1 MKKAFR
7 MREEQDPAGKIAE
20 SEENEVSVAS
30 EELVGSIRPLIE
42 QAKARVAQSVNSEL
56 VLLYWQIG
64 KRIRYDLPAESR
76 AEYGAKV
83 VELVSER
90 LAAEYG
96 KGFRRSNVFHMIRF
110 AEVFD
115 DAKIVQTLSGQLSWS
130 HFIEIIYL
138 KDPLQRQFY
147 TEMARVER
155 WSVRTLRKKI
165 QGMLYER
172 TAISRKPEELAR
184 QELVALQDDDRM
196 TPDLVFRDPYLLDFL
211 GQEDIYSERD
221 LEAAILR
228 ELERFLLE
236 LGTDFSFIARQKR
249 MTIGDRD
256 FYLDLLFYH
265 RSLHRLVAIE
275 LKLGSFDAAYKG
287 QMELYL
293 RWLDRYERRPGEEP
307 PIGLILCGEKNREQ
321 IELLQLDRGEI
332 RVAEYLVELPPRE
345 MLEAK
350 LHEAIR
356 LAKGQVEAREEKPPG
371 WDRHNSG
378 SSG

>member
-1 MKKAFR
+1 
-7 MREEQDPAGKIAE
+7 
-20 SEENEVSVAS
+20 
-30 EELVGSIRPLIE
+30 
-42 QAKARVAQSVNSEL
+42 
-56 VLLYWQIG
+56 
-64 KRIRYDLPAESR
+64 
-76 AEYGAKV
+76 
-83 VELVSER
+83 
-90 LAAEYG
+90 
-96 KGFRRSNVFHMIRF
+96 
-110 AEVFD
+110 
-115 DAKIVQTLSGQLSWS
+115 
-130 HFIEIIYL
+130 
-138 KDPLQRQFY
+138 
-147 TEMARVER
+147 VER

-211 GQEDIYSERD
+211 GLEDIYSERD

-293 RWLDRYERRPGEEP
+293 RWLDRYERRPDEEP

>member
-1 MKKAFR
+1 MK
-7 MREEQDPAGKIAE
+7 QNDLTL
-20 SEENEVSVAS
+20 AS
-30 EELVGSIRPLIE
+30 EELIDSIRPIIE
-42 QAKARVAQSVNSEL
+42 QAKTRVALSVNSEL

-64 KRIRYDLPAESR
+64 RRIIEALPAENR
-76 AEYGAKV
+76 AEYGARV

-90 LAAEYG
+90 LTAEYG

-115 DAKIVQTLSGQLSWS
+115 DLKIVQTLSGLLSWS

-147 TEMARVER
+147 AEMARVER
-155 WSVRTLRKKI
+155 WSVRTLRQKI

-184 QELVALQDDDRM
+184 QELEALQEEDRM

-211 GQEDIYSERD
+211 GLEETYSERD

-256 FYLDLLFYH
+256 FFLDLLFYH
-265 RSLHRLVAIE
+265 RNLRCLVAIE

-293 RWLDRYERRPGEEP
+293 RWLDKYERRPGEES

-332 RVAEYLVELPPRE
+332 RVAEYLVELPPKK

-350 LHEAIR
+350 LHEAMR
-356 LAKGQVEAREEKPPG
+356 LARESKSEG
-371 WDRHNSG
+371 DT
-378 SSG
+378 

>member
-1 MKKAFR
+1 M
-7 MREEQDPAGKIAE
+7 
-20 SEENEVSVAS
+20 
-30 EELVGSIRPLIE
+30 
-42 QAKARVAQSVNSEL
+42 
-56 VLLYWQIG
+56 
-64 KRIRYDLPAESR
+64 
-76 AEYGAKV
+76 
-83 VELVSER
+83 
-90 LAAEYG
+90 EYG

-115 DAKIVQTLSGQLSWS
+115 DARIVQTLSGLLPWS
-130 HFIEIIYL
+130 HFIEIIYQ

-147 TEMARVER
+147 AEMAGVER
-155 WSVRTLRKKI
+155 WSVRTLRQKI

-172 TAISRKPEELAR
+172 TAISRKPEVLAR
-184 QELVALQDDDRM
+184 Q
-196 TPDLVFRDPYLLDFL
+196 
-211 GQEDIYSERD
+211 
-221 LEAAILR
+221 

-249 MTIGDRD
+249 MTMGDRD

-265 RSLHRLVAIE
+265 RSLRRLVAIE
-275 LKLGSFDAAYKG
+275 LKLGSFDPANKG

-293 RWLDRYERRPGEEP
+293 RWLDRYERRPGEDM

-356 LAKGQVEAREEKPPG
+356 LARGQVERGVE
-371 WDRHNSG
+371 S
-378 SSG
+378 

>member
-1 MKKAFR
+1 MK
-7 MREEQDPAGKIAE
+7 QNDLTL
-20 SEENEVSVAS
+20 AS
-30 EELVGSIRPLIE
+30 EELIDSIRPLIE
-42 QAKARVAQSVNSEL
+42 QAKARVALSVNSEL

-64 KRIRYDLPAESR
+64 RRIIEALPAENR
-76 AEYGAKV
+76 AKYGARI

-90 LAAEYG
+90 LTAEYG

-115 DAKIVQTLSGQLSWS
+115 DLKIVQTLSGLLSWS

-147 TEMARVER
+147 AEMARVER
-155 WSVRTLRKKI
+155 WSVRTLRQKI
-165 QGMLYER
+165 QGRLYER

-184 QELVALQDDDRM
+184 QELEALQEEDRM

-211 GQEDIYSERD
+211 GLEDTYSERD

-256 FYLDLLFYH
+256 FFLDLLFYH
-265 RSLHRLVAIE
+265 RNLRCLVAIE

-293 RWLDRYERRPGEEP
+293 RWLDKYERRPGEES

-332 RVAEYLVELPPRE
+332 RVAEYLVELPPKK

-350 LHEAIR
+350 LHEAMR
-356 LAKGQVEAREEKPPG
+356 LARESKSEG
-371 WDRHNSG
+371 DT
-378 SSG
+378 

>member
-1 MKKAFR
+1 LK
-7 MREEQDPAGKIAE
+7 QNDLTL
-20 SEENEVSVAS
+20 AS
-30 EELVGSIRPLIE
+30 EELIDSIRPLIE
-42 QAKARVAQSVNSEL
+42 QAKTRVALSVNSEL

-64 KRIRYDLPAESR
+64 RRIIEALPAENR
-76 AEYGAKV
+76 AKYGARI

-90 LAAEYG
+90 LTAEYG

-115 DAKIVQTLSGQLSWS
+115 DLKIVQTLSGLLSWS

-147 TEMARVER
+147 AEMARVER
-155 WSVRTLRKKI
+155 WSVRTLRQKI

-184 QELVALQDDDRM
+184 QELEALQEEDRM

-211 GQEDIYSERD
+211 GLEDTYSERD

-256 FYLDLLFYH
+256 FFLDLLFYH
-265 RSLHRLVAIE
+265 RNLRRLVAIE

-293 RWLDRYERRPGEEP
+293 RWLDKYERRPGEES

-332 RVAEYLVELPPRE
+332 RVAEYLVELPPKK

-350 LHEAIR
+350 LHEAMR
-356 LAKGQVEAREEKPPG
+356 LARESKSEG
-371 WDRHNSG
+371 DT
-378 SSG
+378 

>member
-1 MKKAFR
+1 MK
-7 MREEQDPAGKIAE
+7 QNDLTL
-20 SEENEVSVAS
+20 AS
-30 EELVGSIRPLIE
+30 EELIDSIRPLIE
-42 QAKARVAQSVNSEL
+42 QAKARVALSVNSEL

-64 KRIRYDLPAESR
+64 RRIIEALPAENR
-76 AEYGAKV
+76 AKYGARV

-90 LAAEYG
+90 LTAEYG

-115 DAKIVQTLSGQLSWS
+115 DLKIVQTLSGLLSWS

-147 TEMARVER
+147 AEMARVER
-155 WSVRTLRKKI
+155 WSVRTLRQKI

-184 QELVALQDDDRM
+184 QELEALQEEDRM

-211 GQEDIYSERD
+211 GLEDTYSERD

-256 FYLDLLFYH
+256 FFLDLLFYH
-265 RSLHRLVAIE
+265 RNLRCLVAIE

-293 RWLDRYERRPGEEP
+293 RWLDKYERRPGEES

-332 RVAEYLVELPPRE
+332 RVAEYLVELPPKK

-350 LHEAIR
+350 LHEAMR
-356 LAKGQVEAREEKPPG
+356 LARESKSEG
-371 WDRHNSG
+371 DT
-378 SSG
+378 